1 MTLHFAVF
9 GQPISHSL
17 SPYIHRAFG
26 KQLGIDLDY
35 TAIEAAPEDFATA
48 VASFAAAGGSGANVT
63 LPHKE
68 AAYALCAEVSEYAFH
83 AGAVNTLIR
92 HNDGWLGDNTDGA
105 GLIRDLTERERL
117 DLRGR
122 RCLMIGAGGA
132 ARGVAPALLEAG
144 IAELMIVNRSPGR
157 ADKLADILGEPDRVK
172 TRYWEDMGNQGSFEL
187 IINATSAGRLGGKL
201 DLPFSLLAPRAL
213 AVDLSYGEVA
223 IPFLSWA
230 RAGGCDHAV
239 DGLGMLIEQAAE
251 SFLRWH
257 GKRPQTDE
265 IYAELRA
272 RDDELVTAD

>member
-1 MTLHFAVF
+1 MTQHFAVF
-9 GQPISHSL
+9 GQPINHSL
-17 SPYIHRAFG
+17 SPWIHAEFG
-26 KQLGIDLDY
+26 KQCGIDLDY
-35 TAIEAAPEDFATA
+35 RAIEASPADFPTA
-48 VASFAAAGGSGANVT
+48 VAAFAAAGGRGANVT

-68 AAYALCAEVSEYAFH
+68 AAYALCKEVSEYAFH

-92 HNDGWLGDNTDGA
+92 QGDGWLGDNTDGA

-144 IAELMIVNRSPGR
+144 IAELMIVNRSPER
-157 ADKLADILGEPDRVK
+157 ADKLADILGEPERVK
-172 TRYWEDMGNQGSFEL
+172 TRYWKDLDSQGQFEL
-187 IINATSAGRLGGKL
+187 IINATSAGRLNGTL
-201 DLPFSLLAPRAL
+201 ELPFGLLAMRTL
-213 AVDLSYGEVA
+213 CVDLSYGEVA

-230 RAGGCDHAV
+230 RAGNCEHAV

-257 GKRPQTDE
+257 GVRPQTEE
-265 IYAELRA
+265 IYAALRA
-272 RDDELVTAD
+272 SEPQLQTAD

>member
-1 MTLHFAVF
+1 MTQHFAVF
-9 GQPISHSL
+9 GQPINHSL
-17 SPYIHRAFG
+17 SPWIHAEFG
-26 KQLGIDLDY
+26 KQCGIDLDY
-35 TAIEAAPEDFATA
+35 RAIEASPADFPTA
-48 VASFAAAGGSGANVT
+48 VAAFAAAGGRGANVT

-68 AAYALCAEVSEYAFH
+68 AAYALCKEVSEYAFH

-92 HNDGWLGDNTDGA
+92 QGDGWLGDNTDGA

-144 IAELMIVNRSPGR
+144 VAELMIVNRSPER
-157 ADKLADILGEPDRVK
+157 ADKLADILGDPERVK
-172 TRYWEDMGNQGSFEL
+172 TRYWKDLDSQGQFEL
-187 IINATSAGRLGGKL
+187 IINATSAGRLNGTL
-201 DLPFSLLAPRAL
+201 ELPFGLLAMRTL
-213 AVDLSYGEVA
+213 CVDLSYGEVA

-230 RAGGCDHAV
+230 RAGNCEHAV

-257 GKRPQTDE
+257 GVRPQTEE
-265 IYAELRA
+265 IYAALRA
-272 RDDELVTAD
+272 SDSQLQTAD